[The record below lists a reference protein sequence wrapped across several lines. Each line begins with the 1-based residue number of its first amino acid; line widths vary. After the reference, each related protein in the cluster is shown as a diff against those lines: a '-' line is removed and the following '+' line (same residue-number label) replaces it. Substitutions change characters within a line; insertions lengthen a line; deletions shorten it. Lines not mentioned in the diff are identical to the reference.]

1 MIYKKGVVR
10 HGLHWRMRFVEQQVD
25 EIWKVQGEEAVMTS
39 GVDGKHGTWSWH
51 YYGCAADFRTRYFER
66 EQAALVADALSAA
79 LRMRHNGYQVIL
91 HAGSH
96 IHVEF
101 DPDHAGMV

>member
-1 MIYKKGVVR
+1 MRYKEGAVR
-10 HGLHWRMRFVEQQVD
+10 HGLHWRMRFVEQEVD
-25 EIWKVQGEEAVMTS
+25 RIWDAHGQEAWLTS
-39 GVDGKHGTWSWH
+39 GVDGKHGEWSWH
-51 YYGCAADFRTRYFER
+51 YYGCAADFRTRYFEND
-66 EQAALVADALSAA
+66 EAATVADELSAA
-79 LRMRHNGYQVIL
+79 LRVRHHGYQVIL